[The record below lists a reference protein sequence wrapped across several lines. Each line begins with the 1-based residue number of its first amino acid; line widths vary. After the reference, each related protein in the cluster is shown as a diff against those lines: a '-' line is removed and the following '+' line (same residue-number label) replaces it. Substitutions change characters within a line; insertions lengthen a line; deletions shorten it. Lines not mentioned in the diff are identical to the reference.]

1 MGESA
6 VSAVASS
13 RLGEIFHEWK
23 GGTADGGD
31 GQQVMDSRRRSRTCR
46 PSRRRLRRRGR
57 GSAAPRGSRPIGL
70 SSLGADMPVEAP
82 LWQFPM
88 PLARSRVPRRTHAFG
103 GSDGSARADAPFR
116 RQRVRDLWSVGHRP
130 MEIGREWVRGWISRK
145 WMRSGAGSTRHARRN
160 GDAGDEDPRL
170 LNGDSSWGAR
180 RGTVHGK
187 TKRRTSILP
196 QSPSNAPA
204 PPRISR
210 AVGSPR
216 GVALMRPT
224 MRRRGKMRDSQG

>member
-1 MGESA
+1 MEVTG
-6 VSAVASS
+6 S
-13 RLGEIFHEWK
+13 RSWTHVVVVGLAALREEGFGVGAEV
-23 GGTADGGD
+23 
-31 GQQVMDSRRRSRTCR
+31 QQ
-46 PSRRRLRRRGR
+46 LRGVRVHRVELLGR
-57 GSAAPRGSRPIGL
+57 GHARGGAALAVPH
-70 SSLGADMPVEAP
+70 
-82 LWQFPM
+82 
-88 PLARSRVPRRTHAFG
+88 ARSRVPRRTHAFG

>member
-1 MGESA
+1 MPPFAKKASA
-6 VSAVASS
+6 SGPRFSSSAGFAS
-13 RLGEIFHEWK
+13 
-23 GGTADGGD
+23 
-31 GQQVMDSRRRSRTCR
+31 
-46 PSRRRLRRRGR
+46 
-57 GSAAPRGSRPIGL
+57 IGL

-88 PLARSRVPRRTHAFG
+88 LLARSRVPRRTHAFG

-116 RQRVRDLWSVGHRP
+116 RERVRDLSSVGHRP

-224 MRRRGKMRDSQG
+224 MRRRGKMSTNENV

>member
-1 MGESA
+1 MPPFAKKASA
-6 VSAVASS
+6 SGPRFSSSAGFAS
-13 RLGEIFHEWK
+13 
-23 GGTADGGD
+23 
-31 GQQVMDSRRRSRTCR
+31 
-46 PSRRRLRRRGR
+46 
-57 GSAAPRGSRPIGL
+57 IGL

-88 PLARSRVPRRTHAFG
+88 LLAHVSRDARTLSG
-103 GSDGSARADAPFR
+103 GAMAARGRMLPSGVNASAIYRPWDI
-116 RQRVRDLWSVGHRP
+116 DLWRLVGS
-130 MEIGREWVRGWISRK
+130 GSGDGYRENGCAT
-145 WMRSGAGSTRHARRN
+145 GAGSTRHARRN

-196 QSPSNAPA
+196 QSLSNAPA

-224 MRRRGKMRDSQG
+224 MRRRGKMSTNENV

>member
-1 MGESA
+1 MEVTGGRSWTHVVVVGLAALREEGFGVGA
-6 VSAVASS
+6 EVQELRGVSVH
-13 RLGEIFHEWK
+13 RVEL
-23 GGTADGGD
+23 
-31 GQQVMDSRRRSRTCR
+31 
-46 PSRRRLRRRGR
+46 LGR
-57 GSAAPRGSRPIGL
+57 GHARGGAALAVPH
-70 SSLGADMPVEAP
+70 D
-82 LWQFPM
+82 
-88 PLARSRVPRRTHAFG
+88 ARSRVPRRTHAFG

-116 RQRVRDLWSVGHRP
+116 RERVRDLSSVGHRP

-145 WMRSGAGSTRHARRN
+145 WMRWGAGSTRHARRN

-224 MRRRGKMRDSQG
+224 METKGQNVHQRERLTSETAKRRG